1 MIRWSLVEDGPSQLE
16 QRIPMRELKLRLE
29 TQVLPKCPHCK
40 KNIDEVAYS
49 ELHGGFFGKRY
60 IYFCPSCQ
68 SSLGV
73 SHRKGFWM
81 G

>member
-1 MIRWSLVEDGPSQLE
+1 MIRWSAVADSPNPLIM
-16 QRIPMRELKLRLE
+16 RTAMRELKLRLE

-40 KNIDEVAYS
+40 TNITEVAYS